1 MKDIQ
6 MEIYEMIQLGK
17 RLDNQDKETNI
28 KETFNAIKEEY
39 PDINEKE
46 IKDYITKKVEEI
58 YEEDEYMVTEEELI
72 EDLYGVYNNCEY
84 TPSIEEDEEA

>member
-6 MEIYEMIQLGK
+6 MVIYEMIQLGK

-58 YEEDEYMVTEEELI
+58 YEED
-72 EDLYGVYNNCEY
+72 G
-84 TPSIEEDEEA
+84 EA

>member
-6 MEIYEMIQLGK
+6 MVIYEMIQLGK

-46 IKDYITKKVEEI
+46 IKAYITKKVEEI
-58 YEEDEYMVTEEELI
+58 YEEDE
-72 EDLYGVYNNCEY
+72 
-84 TPSIEEDEEA
+84 EA

>member
-6 MEIYEMIQLGK
+6 MVIYEMIQLGK

-28 KETFNAIKEEY
+28 KETFYAIKEEY

-46 IKDYITKKVEEI
+46 IKAYITKKVEEI
-58 YEEDEYMVTEEELI
+58 YEEDE
-72 EDLYGVYNNCEY
+72 
-84 TPSIEEDEEA
+84 EA